1 MNDHTLLYQL
11 TETSKFMM
19 SFVIVTKEN
28 NAIVID
34 GGRPEDM
41 PLLKEY
47 VGGRHIAAWILTHAH
62 GDHISGFIDEFKR
75 NGCADFDIERV
86 IYNFPPYHEL
96 ITREDVPDLTYF
108 RTELRSV
115 LPAFL
120 EIEPLLGARA
130 HVAKQGEVLE
140 LDECK
145 IEFLFTYHDGLFSNL
160 MNDSS
165 LVFTVTT
172 PNKKVLFLG
181 DLGPE
186 GGDVL
191 YEESRHRLKSD
202 IVQMA
207 HHGHMNVG
215 MEVYAAIS
223 PDTCLWCCAEWLYNE
238 PEIPHYLTDR
248 ARLRKMQRERMY
260 GTAVT
265 RQWMDILGV
274 KNHIVTKDG
283 TNKITL

>member
-1 MNDHTLLYQL
+1 MNNDTVLYQL

-19 SFVIVTKEN
+19 SFVLVTKN
-28 NAIVID
+28 NNVIVID

-47 VGGRHIAAWILTHAH
+47 VGGRHISAWILTHAH
-62 GDHISGFIDEFKR
+62 GDHVSGFIDEFKK
-75 NGCADFDIERV
+75 NGGRDFDIERV
-86 IYNFPPYHEL
+86 LYNFPPYHEL
-96 ITREDVPDLTYF
+96 ISKTDVPNLDYF
-108 RTELRSV
+108 RHELNSM

-120 EIEPLLGARA
+120 EIEPLLGDRA
-130 HVAKQGEVLE
+130 HVVTQGETME
-140 LDECK
+140 IDECK

-191 YEESRHRLKSD
+191 YEESRHLLKAD

-215 MEVYAAIS
+215 MEVYAAIM
-223 PDTCLWCCAEWLYNE
+223 PETCLWCCADWLYNE

-248 ARLRKMQRERMY
+248 KQLRKMQRERMY

-283 TNKITL
+283 TNKILL

>member
-1 MNDHTLLYQL
+1 MNENTVLYQL

-19 SFVIVTKEN
+19 SFVIVTKNN

-34 GGRPEDM
+34 GGRAEDM

-47 VGGRHIAAWILTHAH
+47 VGGRHISAWILTHAH
-62 GDHISGFIDEFKR
+62 GDHISGFISEFKK
-75 NGCADFDIERV
+75 NGGADFDIERV
-86 IYNFPPYHEL
+86 YYNFPPYDEL
-96 ITREDVPDLTYF
+96 ITKEDVPDLNYF
-108 RTELRSV
+108 RAELNGV
-115 LPAFL
+115 LPSFR
-120 EIEPLLGARA
+120 EIEPMIADVA
-130 HVAKQGEVLE
+130 HIAKQGEKFTV
-140 LDECK
+140 DECE
-145 IEFLFTYHDGLFSNL
+145 IEFLFSYHDGLYSNL

-172 PNKKVLFLG
+172 PDKKVLFLG

-191 YEESRHRLKSD
+191 YEESRHKLKAD

-215 MEVYAAIS
+215 MEVYAQIM
-223 PDTCLWCCAEWLYNE
+223 PKTCLWCCADWLYNE
-238 PEIPHYLTDR
+238 PEIPHYLSDR
-248 ARLRKMQRERMY
+248 EKLRRMQRERMY

-265 RQWMDILGV
+265 RRWMDILGV
-274 KNHIVTKDG
+274 KEHIVTKDG
-283 TNKITL
+283 TNKVIL

>member
-1 MNDHTLLYQL
+1 
-11 TETSKFMM
+11 
-19 SFVIVTKEN
+19 
-28 NAIVID
+28 
-34 GGRPEDM
+34 M

-47 VGGRHIAAWILTHAH
+47 VGGRHISAWILTHAH
-62 GDHISGFIDEFKR
+62 GDHVSGFIDEFKK
-75 NGCADFDIERV
+75 NGGRDFDIERV
-86 IYNFPPYHEL
+86 LYNFPPYHEL
-96 ITREDVPDLTYF
+96 ISKNDVPNLDYF
-108 RTELRSV
+108 HRELNAT

-120 EIEPLLGARA
+120 EIEPLLGDRA
-130 HVAKQGEVLE
+130 HVVTQGETME
-140 LDECK
+140 IDECK

-191 YEESRHRLKSD
+191 YEESRHLLKAD

-215 MEVYAAIS
+215 MEVYAAIM
-223 PDTCLWCCAEWLYNE
+223 PKTCLWCCADWLYNE

-248 ARLRKMQRERMY
+248 KELRKMQRERMY

-283 TNKITL
+283 TNKIVL